1 MSLVVTG
8 LSVGY
13 GTRRIFSNVDLP
25 EIGRGRVTALAGP
38 NGTGKS
44 TVLRAIAGQIGASG
58 HISWQGK
65 DLMRMDTRE
74 RARIV
79 GFMPQGM
86 RDTLGLSV
94 LESVIA
100 SLRVF
105 APGLP
110 MAACRERA
118 FAVLQRVGVTELAL
132 RPLAHLSG
140 GQRQLVSLAQSLVR
154 DPAVLLLD
162 EPTSALDLRHQIE
175 VMNILRSLAAE
186 GRAAV
191 VVLHDLSL
199 AANWADDMVVL
210 ADGGVYA
217 AGSPRQVLTPALFRD
232 VYRVQGCAGQAAGGG
247 TYLVV
252 RDLQVAPDDAA
263 AESVHVNL
271 ARRTIS

>member
-1 MSLVVTG
+1 MSLIVTG

-13 GTRRIFSNVDLP
+13 GAHRVFNNMDLP
-25 EIGRGRVTALAGP
+25 EIGSGRVTALAGP

-44 TVLRAIAGQIGASG
+44 TVLRAIAGQISASG

-65 DLMRMDTRE
+65 DLVRMDTRE

-86 RDTLGLSV
+86 RDTQGLSV

-110 MAACRERA
+110 MSACRKRA
-118 FAVLQRVGVTELAL
+118 FDVLQRVDITGVAL

-140 GQRQLVSLAQSLVR
+140 GQRQLASLAQSLVR

-175 VMNILRSLAAE
+175 VMSILRSLATE
-186 GRAAV
+186 GRAVV

-210 ADGGVYA
+210 ANSGVYA
-217 AGSPRQVLTPALFRD
+217 AGSPQQVLTPTLFRD
-232 VYRVQGCAGQAAGGG
+232 VYQVQGCAGQADGGG
-247 TYLVV
+247 TYLFV
-252 RDLQVAPDDAA
+252 RELQADHR
-263 AESVHVNL
+263 S
-271 ARRTIS
+271 

>member
-25 EIGRGRVTALAGP
+25 EIGSGRVTALAGP

-65 DLMRMDTRE
+65 DLTRMDTRE

-86 RDTLGLSV
+86 RDPHGLSV

-105 APGLP
+105 THGLP
-110 MAACRERA
+110 MSACRKQA
-118 FAVLQRVGVTELAL
+118 FDVLQRVAITDLAL

-140 GQRQLVSLAQSLVR
+140 GQRQLASLAQSLVR

-162 EPTSALDLRHQIE
+162 EPTSALDLGHQIE
-175 VMNILRSLAAE
+175 VMSILKSLAAE
-186 GRAAV
+186 GRAVV

-217 AGSPRQVLTPALFRD
+217 AGSPREVLVPELFRD
-232 VYRVQGCAGQAAGGG
+232 VYRVQGCARQAADGGL
-247 TYLVV
+247 YLVLRKMPASPAGV
-252 RDLQVAPDDAA
+252 PVGVGSTP
-263 AESVHVNL
+263 
-271 ARRTIS
+271 